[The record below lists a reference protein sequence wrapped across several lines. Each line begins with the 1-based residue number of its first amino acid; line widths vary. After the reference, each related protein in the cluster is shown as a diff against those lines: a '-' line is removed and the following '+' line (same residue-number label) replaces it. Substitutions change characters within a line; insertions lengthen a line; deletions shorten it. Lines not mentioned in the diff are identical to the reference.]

1 MVAPLGGELLIITRQ
16 LLLLLL
22 ALVFFVADA
31 DDPIAD
37 CGWPKYLIMIGLTI
51 ILIHAVG

>member
-31 DDPIAD
+31 EDPIAD